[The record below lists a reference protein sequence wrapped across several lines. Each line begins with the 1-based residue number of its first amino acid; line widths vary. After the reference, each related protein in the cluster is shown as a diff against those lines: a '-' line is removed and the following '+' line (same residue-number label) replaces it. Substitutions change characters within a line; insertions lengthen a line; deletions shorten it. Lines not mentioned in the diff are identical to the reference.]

1 MSTFAETIENVK
13 KFDYD
18 ELRELKILTSK
29 YINEIERDKLLKSH
43 KDSIKEFKA
52 GELEFSSDL
61 NKLKAM
67 LEY

>member
-29 YINEIERDKLLKSH
+29 YINEIEREKLLKSH
-43 KDSIKEFKA
+43 KDSIQEFEA

-61 NKLKAM
+61 SKLKAM